1 MDSAQFFFP
10 KPQRAWSAALVLSMY
25 APVVTASP
33 SSPISDCRR
42 VISTVPEVRLTD
54 SLTDGQRHFKL
65 FRNFAFGVTEGNGAA
80 FVQYK
85 SRTFRIESISFT
97 DPLGKPIPL
106 GPRTLAIDLSD
117 LYVHDE
123 RRGQV
128 LYCLLSPLSDLGQT
142 GRFQQYAALIAL
154 KVKGA
159 TTTTPVGAIVR
170 RP

>member
-1 MDSAQFFFP
+1 MGSSQFRFSTL
-10 KPQRAWSAALVLSMY
+10 QRAWSAALVLCIY
-25 APVVTASP
+25 APAVTASP

-42 VISTVPEVRLTD
+42 IISTASEVCLTD

-65 FRNFAFGVTEGNGAA
+65 FRNFAFGVTEGEGSG

-85 SRTFRIESISFT
+85 SRTFRIESIHFAGPS
-97 DPLGKPIPL
+97 GKPIPL
-106 GPRTLAIDLSD
+106 GPRALAIDLSD

-123 RRGQV
+123 RRGRV
-128 LYCLLSPLSDLGQT
+128 LYCLLSPLSDLGQS

-154 KVKGA
+154 RVNGA
-159 TTTTPVGAIVR
+159 TTMIPVGAIVR